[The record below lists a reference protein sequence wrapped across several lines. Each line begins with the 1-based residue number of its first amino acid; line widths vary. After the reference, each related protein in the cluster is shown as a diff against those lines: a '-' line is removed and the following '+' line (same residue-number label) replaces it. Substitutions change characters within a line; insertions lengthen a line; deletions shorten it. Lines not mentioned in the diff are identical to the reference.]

1 MDEDSDLNLMYLNN
15 FKGLGLGQ
23 NLLKTSPHSF
33 YRVVLGK
40 QSTPLGQINL
50 HVTFRDASNY
60 CIETLTFKVVNFS
73 RPYHIILGRPCY
85 VKFMA
90 IPNYTNLNLKISGP
104 SGIITVEG
112 KAQQA
117 LDWEQY
123 NIKLATAVVAIPEL
137 KE

>member
-23 NLLKTSPHSF
+23 NLLKTSPHPF

-73 RPYHIILGRPCY
+73 RPYHVILGRPCY

-90 IPNYTNLNLKISGP
+90 IPNYTNLNLTIPGP

-117 LDWEQY
+117 LD
-123 NIKLATAVVAIPEL
+123 
-137 KE
+137 